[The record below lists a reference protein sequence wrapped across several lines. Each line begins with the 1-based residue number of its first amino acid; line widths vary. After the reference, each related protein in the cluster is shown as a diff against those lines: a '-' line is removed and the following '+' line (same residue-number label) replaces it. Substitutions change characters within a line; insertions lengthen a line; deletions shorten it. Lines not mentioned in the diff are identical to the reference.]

1 MQYIRTVLMSLSFAL
16 SLLGCLVDDGTPMAE
31 VMDDD
36 SEPLEIW
43 GDREAPMAFVDGGAD
58 ASAANVTEA
67 GDDADPES
75 ASVEMTQA
83 TSAAAA
89 STPGPAQTFVP
100 SVNIGIKPN
109 LDPKTYTSS
118 SVIYDW
124 DGSTCGGHRFDAY
137 IKLYVGEA
145 TTAQAYVTKVDLHI
159 KATSPSA
166 FTMTPYFT
174 DGSTVWQV
182 SPISYELATNTW
194 QTFTYDVPDRWFSLS
209 GTTRFVQPVHP
220 HDDPCGE
227 STPRFYFKRG

>member
-1 MQYIRTVLMSLSFAL
+1 MKNISKCLMVLGLAL
-16 SLLGCLVDDGTPMAE
+16 SLVGC
-31 VMDDD
+31 VMEHEGLLNEEET
-36 SEPLEIW
+36 SEIE
-43 GDREAPMAFVDGGAD
+43 GE
-58 ASAANVTEA
+58 VTESGGEYTPTSGQVTSPD
-67 GDDADPES
+67 GDARL
-75 ASVEMTQA
+75 ALG
-83 TSAAAA
+83 AAAA
-89 STPGPAQTFVP
+89 SPPAPAQIFVP
-100 SVNIGIKPN
+100 SVDIGIRPS

-124 DGSTCGGHRFDAY
+124 DGFPCGGHRFDAY

-159 KATSPSA
+159 KATSPNA

-182 SPISYELATNTW
+182 PPVSYELATNTW
-194 QTFTYDVPDRWFSLS
+194 QTFTYDVPNRWFSLS

-220 HDDPCGE
+220 HDGACGE